1 RLHPGRG
8 TDRDDDRRR
17 RADGRHSGDDVAR
30 RQRCR
35 AARADAGAMERG
47 EPARANPGGARVAQP
62 RAPTVRLQPGRRRAA
77 VPRGRV
83 PDAES
88 AVPARRGQRLRR
100 AGVVPLRA
108 PGRLFHEAAVTRQ
121 RRRERGRGRRRM
133 HTAGFTLLEL
143 LVAVALLSVLA
154 VLSWRGMDSVLRSR
168 DRIVEASDDLRALSV
183 AFAQMEQDVRGT
195 WAVGLLGLPE
205 PSIAFTVRGDPPQPE
220 MALLREASAN
230 LPLQLQ
236 HVRYR
241 LNGGR
246 LERGFAPWTPS
257 VADPARPFPE
267 QRFLWQPL
275 LAGIEQIQMRAWIP

>member
-1 RLHPGRG
+1 
-8 TDRDDDRRR
+8 
-17 RADGRHSGDDVAR
+17 
-30 RQRCR
+30 
-35 AARADAGAMERG
+35 
-47 EPARANPGGARVAQP
+47 
-62 RAPTVRLQPGRRRAA
+62 
-77 VPRGRV
+77 
-83 PDAES
+83 
-88 AVPARRGQRLRR
+88 
-100 AGVVPLRA
+100 
-108 PGRLFHEAAVTRQ
+108 
-121 RRRERGRGRRRM
+121 M

-275 LAGIEQIQMRAWIP
+275 LAGIEQIQMRAWIPARGWTTAATLAGEDTATRPAALRVGGVELTIVRDGERIVRVLAARN